1 MKNIFRRYTAGIEAR
16 SIDGAA
22 DGTLPPITG
31 MAALYFDPENQ
42 AGTEYPLGGPN
53 IVERL
58 SAGIFDPIIG
68 SEDDI
73 LALQDHD
80 PALFLGRR
88 SSGTLQVSL
97 TDKGLAY
104 RIDTPCTQVGQ
115 DTLSLIQRRDIQGA
129 SVAMYKPKGSW
140 SFEMQGLERRYIR
153 TVTSLEKVVDLG
165 PVLQP
170 AYPGTSAEIGF
181 RSRGVTLSKL
191 SAGVF
196 SASEEMT
203 EVQSELQGFIQENWN
218 RSEAAYR
225 LRQLEFLSVGMD

>member
-1 MKNIFRRYTAGIEAR
+1 MKSIFRRYTAGIEAR
-16 SIDGAA
+16 SIEGAA
-22 DGTLPPITG
+22 DGALPPITG
-31 MAALYFDPENQ
+31 MAALYYDAANQ
-42 AGTEYPLGGPN
+42 GGTEYPLGGPH

-58 SAGIFDPIIG
+58 SAGIFDPILG

-104 RIDTPCTQVGQ
+104 RIDTPATQVGH

-140 SFEMQGLERRYIR
+140 SVEMAGLERRYVR
-153 TVTSLEKVVDLG
+153 TVTSLERVVDLG

-170 AYPGTSAEIGF
+170 AYPGTSAQIGF
-181 RSRGVTLSKL
+181 RSCGVTLSRRSSGL
-191 SAGVF
+191 P
-196 SASEEMT
+196 EEMS
-203 EVQSELQGFIQENWN
+203 EIQAELQDFIHQNWN
-218 RSEAAYR
+218 KSEAAYR
-225 LRQLEFLSVGMD
+225 LRQLEFLGTGVD